1 MLKKALSL
9 SLTLIMVLGMLSVT
23 ALAADVDGKY
33 SVWAADTMQTAEGAG
48 LIPDSLKGADF
59 TKPVTR
65 AEFAAISVKFF
76 EALTGVKLTPAPDST
91 FSDTEDAEVLKAYN
105 VGITAGVSADR
116 FDPDA
121 ILSREQA
128 ATMMTRVLKA
138 AYIPGWTL
146 QTDDDYT
153 LTYTPPAQFAD
164 DAKISDWAKPSVY
177 FMAAKGII
185 VGTGNNNFSPYT
197 EATREQ
203 ALAIAVRIID
213 NLKDEPLDY
222 TGLTPNE
229 NPALDALK
237 TAITKAVSENMHD
250 VEVTGAIT
258 VGKGERL
265 DIPEDIHLDFNHTD
279 ASRAVIVVEKGG
291 TLSIG
296 DELIAGANGALVVES
311 GFIAYT
317 QYQFGTAI
325 AIYGDVTLP
334 AGKQFVCA
342 GDTDKFVAIIIES
355 GTFTVKGT
363 LTMDTNQ
370 DDGCFLEIRDG
381 KMTVAAGATLELLGG
396 NASKDIVYEKGAK
409 AIVDEDSTYS
419 IKSGVDDEWGP
430 WENIIGIEGIDTPNV
445 VYTYD
450 GSKWVK

>member
-1 MLKKALSL
+1 MLKKALFL
-9 SLTLIMVLGMLSVT
+9 VLALIVALGVFSVT
-23 ALAADVDGKY
+23 ALAVDGNY
-33 SVWAADTMQTAEGAG
+33 SAWAADTMQTAEDVG

-65 AEFAAISVKFF
+65 AEFAAVSVKLY
-76 EALTGVKLTPAPDST
+76 EALSGVKLTPAPDST
-91 FSDTEDAEVLKAYN
+91 FSDTKDAEVLKAYN

-164 DAKISDWAKPSVY
+164 DAKISDWAQPSVY

-185 VGTGNNNFSPYT
+185 VGTGNNNFSPNT

-203 ALAIAVRIID
+203 ALAIAVRIIE

-222 TGLTPNE
+222 TGFTPKA

-237 TAITKAVSENMHD
+237 AAITKAVVENKH
-250 VEVTGAIT
+250 EVTVTGEIT
-258 VGKGERL
+258 VGKGESL
-265 DIPEDIHLDFNHTD
+265 DIPEGIQLDFNHSDT
-279 ASRAVIVVEKGG
+279 SRAAIFVGKGG
-291 TLSIG
+291 ALIIG
-296 DELIAGANGALVVES
+296 DEIVAGANGALVVES

-342 GDTDKFVAIIIES
+342 GETEKLVAIIVES
-355 GTFTVKGT
+355 DTFIVKGT

-370 DDGCFLEIRDG
+370 DDGCFIEIRDG
-381 KMTVAAGATLELLGG
+381 KMTVTAGATIELLGG
-396 NASKDIVYEKGAK
+396 KASKDIVYEKGAK

-430 WENIIGIEGIDTPNV
+430 WENVIGIEGIDTPNI

-450 GSKWVK
+450 GNDWVK